1 MIRRIKLVS
10 LLSVLGLCF
19 SLFSGCK
26 NRSDAKPPLRAEK
39 PIPVTTPRP
48 TPTPEP
54 EAKLPPATSAEVAD
68 AVRRIFGDDLVLVQ
82 GSAPTFIVGDF
93 NGDSSEDVAVIAQ
106 PAAGKLNDIN
116 SDLANWTI
124 QDADN
129 YFVPPAGKR
138 VVTIK
143 RPGPSKISDGEEFL
157 AIIHGFGAKGWRN
170 PIARQAYVVKH
181 AAAVFTGIAPS
192 VSQKSIRAMRL
203 PIETDIIMEIR
214 NNKKGF
220 LFWTGGNY
228 AWHPSES

>member
-26 NRSDAKPPLRAEK
+26 NRSDLKPPLRAEK

-48 TPTPEP
+48 TPTLEP

-68 AVRRIFGDDLVLVQ
+68 AVHRIFGDDLVLAQ
-82 GSAPTFIVGDF
+82 GSAASFIVGDF
-93 NGDSSEDVAVIAQ
+93 NGDGSEDVAVIARA
-106 PAAGKLNDIN
+106 AAGKLNDIN
-116 SDLANWTI
+116 SELANWTI
-124 QDADN
+124 QDADK

-138 VVTIK
+138 VVTVK
-143 RPGPSKISDGEEFL
+143 NLGPSKLSEGEEFL

-170 PIARQAYVVKH
+170 PIARQAYLVKQ
-181 AAAVFTGIAPS
+181 AAATFTGIAPS

-214 NNKKGF
+214 NKKKGF

-228 AWHPSES
+228 AWHLSES